1 MRPPRQLRPRGNRLL
16 RWVGLAAGLLVVV
29 VVVKTRFRWEAWVQ
43 SPRLSVSVWV
53 QGRGMA
59 ITWGPEIAR
68 DPSGF
73 DWNVSRAR
81 HVARPLLWWPSH
93 EWKPGFSR
101 TVWMPF
107 WTLLAPPL
115 ALAAIAGRC
124 RRPGVCPA
132 CSYSLA
138 GLAHGSACP
147 ECGADMATK
156 T

>member
-1 MRPPRQLRPRGNRLL
+1 MRPPRQRRRCGNRLL
-16 RWVGLAAGLLVVV
+16 RWVGVAAGLLVAAVFV
-29 VVVKTRFRWEAWVQ
+29 MTRFRWEAWVQ
-43 SPRLSVSVWV
+43 APRLSVSVWV

-59 ITWGPEIAR
+59 ITWGPEIAQS
-68 DPSGF
+68 PGGG
-73 DWNVSRAR
+73 NVSRAR

-115 ALAAIAGRC
+115 ALAAIARRC
-124 RRPGVCPA
+124 RHRSGVCPA
-132 CSYSLA
+132 CFYSLS
-138 GLAHGSACP
+138 GLAPGTHCP
-147 ECGADMATK
+147 ECGADTATK